1 MNTSTNWESEEE
13 DEPDPCPICESESN
27 PTYKVEIGH
36 YESPDGWKSSVLSCC
51 EIDPSGRASVFLGGD
66 RSERTLMSVI
76 RLLDGLLAD
85 REAMCRRL

>member
-36 YESPDGWKSSVLSCC
+36 YESPDGWKSSVLRVGYFGA
-51 EIDPSGRASVFLGGD
+51 DVLG
-66 RSERTLMSVI
+66 L
-76 RLLDGLLAD
+76 
-85 REAMCRRL
+85 